1 MNNKTKTNGN
11 TTLSQ
16 RLIDCNDTVMTL
28 DDVAM
33 FLGKSREA
41 ILKMCQRKQ
50 LPAHK
55 HLRTWMLLKS
65 EVVAWMR
72 NR

>member
-1 MNNKTKTNGN
+1 MNNKMKTNGN

-41 ILKMCQRKQ
+41 ILK
-50 LPAHK
+50 